1 MALNRAY
8 EEHEVPPEIRRM
20 YANIRASFDLPF
32 VPTVFKLSAGI
43 PQYLKVV
50 WKDLESVVCSREF
63 ETAARAYQEIAH
75 SAAISG
81 GWTFSDQPAVLSA
94 DKFSNADIRVIGG
107 IVGLF
112 ARATA
117 QMSLFCRLMQRG
129 YSGGQKGRVT
139 KLKQVSAL
147 AQMVR
152 VHVPNEREAGLR
164 VWLIYSDIKKTTGA
178 KNVLS
183 VYRALSPFPSYLAS
197 AWLDG
202 KRLLAEPSFISAR
215 EELNRRARSLLAG
228 LPVKDHRALL
238 KDLEAGKWHEIE
250 ETVTVA
256 HGCAPWVFANAGA
269 RGYYRTAYP
278 PETLRAM
285 APHVEN
291 DLTAAEREAK
301 EARKTKARK
310 FQPASPD
317 ARHAG
322 PNEGE

>member
-1 MALNRAY
+1 
-8 EEHEVPPEIRRM
+8 
-20 YANIRASFDLPF
+20 
-32 VPTVFKLSAGI
+32 
-43 PQYLKVV
+43 
-50 WKDLESVVCSREF
+50 
-63 ETAARAYQEIAH
+63 
-75 SAAISG
+75 
-81 GWTFSDQPAVLSA
+81 
-94 DKFSNADIRVIGG
+94 
-107 IVGLF
+107 VGLF

-202 KRLLAEPSFISAR
+202 KRLLADPSFITAR
-215 EELNRRARSLLAG
+215 EELNRRARALLSG

-238 KDLEAGKWHEIE
+238 KELSAEQWREIE
-250 ETVTVA
+250 GMVD
-256 HGCAPWVFANAGA
+256 GFAQFLPQFA
-269 RGYYRTAYP
+269 
-278 PETLRAM
+278 L
-285 APHVEN
+285 
-291 DLTAAEREAK
+291 LTAVWQRS
-301 EARKTKARK
+301 
-310 FQPASPD
+310 FPNASRLIG
-317 ARHAG
+317 AA
-322 PNEGE
+322 

>member
-1 MALNRAY
+1 MALTRAY

-20 YANIRASFDLPF
+20 YAGIRTGFDLPF

-43 PQYLKVV
+43 PQYLKMV

-63 ETAARAYQEIAH
+63 ETAARAFQEIAH

-81 GWTFSDQPAVLSA
+81 GWTFSDQPAVLAA

-117 QMSLFCRLMQRG
+117 QMALFSRLMQRG

-139 KLKQVSAL
+139 KMKQVAAM

-178 KNVLS
+178 KSVLS
-183 VYRALSPFPSYLAS
+183 LYRALSPYPSYLAS
-197 AWLDG
+197 AWMDS
-202 KRLLAEPSFISAR
+202 KRLLADPSFVSAH
-215 EELNRRARSLLAG
+215 EELNRRVRALLAG
-228 LPVKDHRALL
+228 MPVRDHRALL
-238 KDLEAGKWHEIE
+238 KDLDAAQWRELE
-250 ETVTVA
+250 ETVD
-256 HGCAPWVFANAGA
+256 GFARLLPQFTLLTSVWQRSFPNASRLIGA
-269 RGYYRTAYP
+269 A
-278 PETLRAM
+278 
-285 APHVEN
+285 
-291 DLTAAEREAK
+291 
-301 EARKTKARK
+301 
-310 FQPASPD
+310 
-317 ARHAG
+317 
-322 PNEGE
+322 